1 MTYEQLK
8 KVNSEIKYTDIKNKD
23 YAEVPQRV
31 QAFRKLYPEGKI
43 KTKLVSNENGVC
55 VIKAK
60 VYADT
65 GLLLATGYAY
75 EKEGN
80 GFINKT
86 SYIENCETSAVGR
99 ALGFLGIGSETSLAS
114 YEEVANAKLQQNQE
128 KTPEEA
134 VKEYN
139 DKPATA
145 KQIME
150 LTAELNRTG
159 ANIEPVLVMYKC
171 DNITQLTQL
180 QCSKSIETLKRKPDK
195 VK

>member
-1 MTYEQLK
+1 MTYEELK

-31 QAFRKLYPEGKI
+31 QAFRKLFPEGQI
-43 KTKLVSNENGVC
+43 RTEILSNDNGVC
-55 VIKAK
+55 VFRAM
-60 VYADT
+60 VFANNETLLST
-65 GLLLATGYAY
+65 GHAY

-99 ALGFLGIGSETSLAS
+99 ALGFIGIGSETSLAS
-114 YEEVANAKLQQNQE
+114 YEEVANAKLQQE
-128 KTPEEA
+128 KKPEE
-134 VKEYN
+134 VVEEYN
-139 DKPATA
+139 DKPASA

-159 ANIEPVLVMYKC
+159 LDIAPTLIMYKC

-180 QCSKSIETLKRKPDK
+180 QCNRVINTLKGKPDK
-195 VK
+195 AK